1 MMKRMNPYPLGARRE
16 AGGICFSFVSVTA
29 DCGIVLYDA
38 LTGEERQ
45 RIPFTEEDRTGEIY
59 CKLVENIQP
68 EQVVYQFY
76 QADRL
81 VPDEH
86 GRVFPG
92 KHPYGKE
99 RSGEELRAGFLPECY
114 EWEDDKCP
122 ALPYDRTVM
131 YCIHV
136 RGFTR
141 HASSKVMNRGTF
153 AGIREKLPYLKEI
166 GVTTLE
172 LQPAYEFLELEK
184 VEAPPQGAPCI
195 QPENRVNYWGYK
207 RGFYYAPKQA
217 YAASE
222 DAATEFRDLVKELH
236 RNGMEL
242 VMQFYFPEQVD
253 RNDISDILRF
263 WTLEYHVD
271 GFHLLGTELPIELL
285 AADPLL
291 ADKKFMYY
299 GINAEAVYGRDR
311 MPQYPHLAEYN
322 DSFLYEMRRFL
333 KGDENMMNS
342 VLKNMRYIPARAGV
356 VHYLTNYYGFTL
368 ADLVSY
374 DRKHNEGNGEENR
387 DGNDYNCSWNCG
399 EEGTAKSRKVRQL
412 RIRQMK
418 NAICLLL
425 LSQGT
430 PLIFMGDE
438 FGNSQKGNNNP
449 WCQDNAIGW
458 LDWGKQEKNREL
470 LEFWKQLAAF
480 RRAHPILHPARELRL
495 MDYLSCD
502 YPDLSYHGESAWRP
516 QTEHHSRSIG
526 MMLCGKYA
534 QNDKGQE
541 DDFLYIA
548 INMHWERHSLALPR
562 LPKNMRWEL
571 VLTTAEDNA
580 LLPQEE
586 MGESGNSCQVAPRS
600 IALYISVAEP
610 EKAGKRKDRKVRR
623 QEPKQETER
632 KEKAAEGN
640 GKGLE
645 SL

>member
-16 AGGICFSFVSVTA
+16 NGGICFSFVSVTA

-45 RIPFTEEDRTGEIY
+45 RIPFSEADREGEIY
-59 CKLVENIQP
+59 CRLVENIRS
-68 EQVVYQFY
+68 EQVLYQFY

-92 KHPYGKE
+92 RLPYGKE
-99 RSGEELRAGFLPECY
+99 SSGEDLRAGFLPECY
-114 EWEDDKCP
+114 DWENDRCP
-122 ALPYDRTVM
+122 ALSYDRTIM
-131 YCIHV
+131 YCMHV

-166 GVTTLE
+166 GITTLE

-184 VEAPPQGAPCI
+184 AEALPQGAPCI

-207 RGFYYAPKQA
+207 RGYYYAPKQA

-242 VMQFYFPEQVD
+242 IMQFYFPGQVD

-271 GFHLLGTELPIELL
+271 GFHLLGTDLPVELL
-285 AADPLL
+285 ASDPLL

-299 GINAEAVYGRDR
+299 GINADAVYDRDR

-322 DSFLYEMRRFL
+322 DSFLYDMRRFL

-342 VLKNMRYIPARAGV
+342 VLKDMRYIPAKAGV

-399 EEGTAKSRKVRQL
+399 EEGTAKSRRVRQL
-412 RIRQMK
+412 RVRQMK

-449 WCQDNAIGW
+449 WCQDNAVGW
-458 LDWGKQEKNREL
+458 LDWGKLEKNREL

-480 RRAHPILHPARELRL
+480 RQAHPILHPAREFRL

-516 QTEHHSRSIG
+516 QTEYHSRSIG
-526 MMLCGKYA
+526 MMLCGRYA
-534 QNDKGQE
+534 RTVEGQE
-541 DDFLYIA
+541 DAFLYIA
-548 INMHWERHSLALPR
+548 INMHWEGHSLALPR

-571 VLTTAEDNA
+571 VMTTSGDNA
-580 LLPQEE
+580 LPPGEGAE
-586 MGESGNSCQVAPRS
+586 ESGNSCHVAPRS

-610 EKAGKRKDRKVRR
+610 ERTGKRKNRKVRR

-632 KEKAAEGN
+632 KDKAAEGN

-645 SL
+645 SF

>member
-1 MMKRMNPYPLGARRE
+1 MMKKMNPYPLGARRE

-29 DCGIVLYDA
+29 DCGIILYDA

-45 RIPFTEEDRTGEIY
+45 RIPFAEEDRAGEIY
-59 CKLVENIQP
+59 CKLVENIRP
-68 EQVVYQFY
+68 EQVLYQFY

-92 KHPYGKE
+92 KLPYGKE
-99 RSGEELRAGFLPECY
+99 RSREELRAGFLPESY
-114 EWEDDKCP
+114 DWENDRCP

-131 YCIHV
+131 YCMHV

-141 HASSKVMNRGTF
+141 HTSSKVMNRGTF
-153 AGIREKLPYLKEI
+153 AGICEKLPYLKEI
-166 GVTTLE
+166 GITTLE

-184 VEAPPQGAPCI
+184 TEVPPQGAPCI
-195 QPENRVNYWGYK
+195 QPVNRVNYWGYK
-207 RGFYYAPKQA
+207 QGFYYAPKQA

-263 WTLEYHVD
+263 WALEYHVD
-271 GFHLLGTELPIELL
+271 GFHLLGTDLPIELL
-285 AADPLL
+285 ASDPLL

-299 GINAEAVYGRDR
+299 GINADVVYGRDR

-322 DSFLYEMRRFL
+322 DSFLYDMRRFL

-342 VLKNMRYIPARAGV
+342 VLKDMRYIPAKAGV

-418 NAICLLL
+418 NAICLIM

-449 WCQDNAIGW
+449 WCQDNVVGW

-534 QNDKGQE
+534 RNDEGQE
-541 DDFLYIA
+541 DAFLYIA

-562 LPKNMRWEL
+562 LPKNMHWEL
-571 VLTTAEDNA
+571 VLTTAEDNS

-586 MGESGNSCQVAPRS
+586 SEESGNSCQVAPRS

-610 EKAGKRKDRKVRR
+610 ERAGKRKDRKVRR

-632 KEKAAEGN
+632 KDKAAEGN

-645 SL
+645 SF

>member
-38 LTGEERQ
+38 LTGKERQ
-45 RIPFTEEDRTGEIY
+45 RIPFTEEDRAGEIY
-59 CKLVENIQP
+59 CKLVEDIRP

-81 VPDEH
+81 VPDQH

-92 KHPYGKE
+92 GLPYGKE

-114 EWEDDKCP
+114 DWENDKCP

-131 YCIHV
+131 YCMHV

-153 AGIREKLPYLKEI
+153 AGICEKLSYLKEI
-166 GVTTLE
+166 GITTLE

-217 YAASE
+217 YAASG
-222 DAATEFRDLVKELH
+222 DAAAEFRDLVKELH

-271 GFHLLGTELPIELL
+271 GFHLLGTDLPIELL
-285 AADPLL
+285 ASDPLL

-299 GINAEAVYGRDR
+299 GINADVVYGRDR
-311 MPQYPHLAEYN
+311 MPKYPHLAEYN
-322 DSFLYEMRRFL
+322 DSFLYDMRRFL

-342 VLKNMRYIPARAGV
+342 VLKDMRYIPAKAGV

-374 DRKHNEGNGEENR
+374 DRKHNESNGEENR

-412 RIRQMK
+412 RLRQMK
-418 NAICLLL
+418 NAICLLM

-449 WCQDNAIGW
+449 WCQDNAVGW

-480 RRAHPILHPARELRL
+480 RRAHPILHPAKELRL

-534 QNDKGQE
+534 RNDEGQE
-541 DDFLYIA
+541 DAFLYIA

-571 VLTTAEDNA
+571 VLTTAENNA

-586 MGESGNSCQVAPRS
+586 SEESGNSCQVAPRS
-600 IALYISVAEP
+600 IALYISVAEA
-610 EKAGKRKDRKVRR
+610 EKTGKRKDRKVRR

-632 KEKAAEGN
+632 KDIAAEGN

-645 SL
+645 SF